1 MGVISTFLRAI
12 RAGAIH
18 PSHSAV
24 LLTHHGRLGVAFD
37 HCSKIVVDV
46 LREEG
51 MYKGHGDVVVSVITS
66 ALKDVSILTSPSFL
80 FSFTDRPKSF
90 TLLLEGI
97 APDETH
103 AVSLAKSLVPC
114 LMMRGAQLAV
124 VRKLEGQHVIAIHTQ
139 LLSWIAKRLGAYES
153 NKNQRK
159 KECAILFFK
168 VLQPLLA
175 PLDNRDALAM

>member
-1 MGVISTFLRAI
+1 MS
-12 RAGAIH
+12 
-18 PSHSAV
+18 
-24 LLTHHGRLGVAFD
+24 
-37 HCSKIVVDV
+37 
-46 LREEG
+46 
-51 MYKGHGDVVVSVITS
+51 
-66 ALKDVSILTSPSFL
+66 
-80 FSFTDRPKSF
+80 FSFSYTDRSKSF

-159 KECAILFFK
+159 KEFAILFFK

-175 PLDNRDALAM
+175 PLDNRDALAMYVP